1 MFHPE
6 VKPSNEPNPR
16 LSDDSSVSSEVNSV
30 NNSSDF
36 EPSRY
41 EQKENRNISELP
53 KTIQTSWRYGVSLQ
67 GTAVIINSFLEDQ
80 NDNCIENGKP
90 KMNSNSAFV
99 SKEKIRLLRKNMATN
114 SLKKITN

>member
-6 VKPSNEPNPR
+6 VKPSNNPDPQLSDDSSALPEVKPSKKPNPW

-67 GTAVIINSFLEDQ
+67 GTADIINSLLEDQ
-80 NDNCIENGKP
+80 NVNCIENGKP
-90 KMNSNSAFV
+90 KMHSDCFC
-99 SKEKIRLLRKNMATN
+99 E
-114 SLKKITN
+114 